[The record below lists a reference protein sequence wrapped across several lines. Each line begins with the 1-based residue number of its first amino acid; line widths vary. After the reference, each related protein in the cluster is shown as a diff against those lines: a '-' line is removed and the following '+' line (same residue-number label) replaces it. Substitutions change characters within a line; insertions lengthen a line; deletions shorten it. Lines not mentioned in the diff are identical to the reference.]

1 MITSPRR
8 DRQTRAI
15 AEMLAMIADAHSE
28 TERGRPRPA
37 CATNEDS
44 LWEDVTEFS
53 AALERFSA
61 SHQCRNFGKLTPR
74 GRSGISIPWYL
85 PKV

>member
-61 SHQCRNFGKLTPR
+61 SHGKLTPR